1 MYNKI
6 YNNMEVM
13 KFLGGC
19 ANNLNLINSRDMI
32 LNINDFT
39 ERFHKLVFA
48 TLSTMA
54 REVDI
59 KEIDGLAVA
68 TYLDAFPEQSA
79 LFGANNG
86 IKWFDESKRMA
97 KNSSMEYSMRTIRKY
112 SLLRKYSMVGI
123 DIAELLDINSTD
135 LALIEEQ
142 KMKLDKMDITDI
154 KNHFKLKLIEI
165 ENEYKS
171 KEDNVDSYQAGEG
184 ILELIQQCK
193 IAPKW
198 GLPYQS
204 KLLNTVLRG
213 MQGSKLIVN
222 SAGTG
227 TGKSRFMAGQMVNI
241 SAIEKY
247 CPTTKQWIK
256 NNNPVPSLFISTELI
271 REEIQTLLLACI
283 SGVPEEEIKNGD
295 FDEMTE
301 QRLIRA
307 GEILM
312 KSPIAIEFTSDF
324 SISSLE
330 NMIEQHI
337 ITRNVGYIFF
347 DYIQITPALAQE
359 LTKMFGY
366 APREDVQL
374 SLLTSGLKN
383 SICNK
388 YGVYLLTSTQLNRSY
403 KTDEHPD
410 ATHIRG
416 SMAVADKVD
425 VGMITLKVGKA
436 ELEKVQS
443 AIDTGFCNK
452 VPTHCHHIY
461 KNRGGTWTGIIVW
474 VNMNLDNMQMH
485 DCFVTTQDYDIIP
498 EIVGRDLI

>member
-6 YNNMEVM
+6 YNNMEVI

-19 ANNLNLINSRDMI
+19 ANNLEMLNSRSMI
-32 LNINDFT
+32 LDINDFN
-39 ERFHKLVFA
+39 ERFHKIVFA

-54 REVDI
+54 KEVDL
-59 KEIDGLAVA
+59 KEVDGLAVA
-68 TYLDAFPEQSA
+68 TYLNAFPEQNAIFIANKGMDWIDSA
-79 LFGANNG
+79 
-86 IKWFDESKRMA
+86 KEVA
-97 KNSSMEYSMRTIRKY
+97 KNTSMEYSMRTIRKY
-112 SLLRKYSMVGI
+112 SLLRRYYSIGM
-123 DIAELLDINSTD
+123 DITDILDLNTTD
-135 LALIEEQ
+135 LTLIEEQ
-142 KMKLDKMDITDI
+142 KIKLDKMDITDI
-154 KNHFKLKLIEI
+154 KNHFKLKIIDI
-165 ENEYKS
+165 ENEFKNVD
-171 KEDNVDSYQAGEG
+171 DNVDSYQAGEG

-193 IAPKW
+193 VAPKW

-227 TGKSRFMAGQMVNI
+227 TGKSRFMAGQMCNI
-241 SAIEKY
+241 SATEKY
-247 CPTTKQWIK
+247 CPVSKQWIK
-256 NNNPVPSLFISTELI
+256 NDNPVPSLFISTELI

-283 SGVPEEEIKNGD
+283 SGVPEETIKNGN
-295 FDEMTE
+295 FDEEVE
-301 QRLIRA
+301 QRLIKA
-307 GEILM
+307 GNILIN
-312 KSPIAIEFTSDF
+312 SPIAIEFTSDF
-324 SISSLE
+324 SVSSLE
-330 NMIEQHI
+330 NLIEQHI

-359 LTKMFGY
+359 LTKLFGY

-374 SLLTSGLKN
+374 SLLTAGLKN

-388 YGVYLLTSTQLNRSY
+388 YGVYVLTSTQLNRSY

-436 ELEKVQS
+436 ELEKVQT
-443 AIDTGFCNK
+443 AIDTGFCSK

-474 VNMNLDNMQMH
+474 VNMNLDNMQIH
-485 DCFVTTQDYDIIP
+485 DCFVTTQDYDVIGD
-498 EIVGRDLI
+498 IVGTDLG

>member
-283 SGVPEEEIKNGD
+283 SGVPEEEIKNGEFGTLYED
-295 FDEMTE
+295 MPVYVQSYEDLTFHV
-301 QRLIRA
+301 IRA
-307 GEILM
+307 
-312 KSPIAIEFTSDF
+312 D
-324 SISSLE
+324 
-330 NMIEQHI
+330 
-337 ITRNVGYIFF
+337 
-347 DYIQITPALAQE
+347 
-359 LTKMFGY
+359 
-366 APREDVQL
+366 
-374 SLLTSGLKN
+374 
-383 SICNK
+383 
-388 YGVYLLTSTQLNRSY
+388 
-403 KTDEHPD
+403 
-410 ATHIRG
+410 
-416 SMAVADKVD
+416 DKVISLSWGLEGYD
-425 VGMITLKVGKA
+425 QGAHGWYTLYYMNYYTQTGERITFDSLGSGFRDKA
-436 ELEKVQS
+436 LELVTAKAAE
-443 AIDTGFCNK
+443 
-452 VPTHCHHIY
+452 
-461 KNRGGTWTGIIVW
+461 
-474 VNMNLDNMQMH
+474 MQAKE
-485 DCFVTTQDYDIIP
+485 DCFFNDYEKSIKLVVLDGTEDLNAIYQEIYGPDIAGTDNGPADPTFYITEDGFVFESGQYVLQSYAVGIVDFEIP
-498 EIVGRDLI
+498 AADFGDDLTADIF